1 MAELDAIGI
10 IELSSIAIGF
20 KVQDAVLKGARVDL
34 LLART
39 ICSGKYLIAIGGD
52 VASVTAAVDNAA
64 QEAEGFLIES
74 RVISRVHS
82 SVFPAIGGNVELK
95 DGQTGA
101 LGVVETF
108 SATSIIDC
116 ADAAAKA
123 ANVQLLR
130 VHLAMAIGGKGF
142 VLMGG
147 DIASVRAAVDTSAK
161 LAAAEGI
168 LVASAVIPRPSVE
181 LFREWI

>member
-20 KVQDAVLKGARVDL
+20 KVQDAVLKGARVEL
-34 LLART
+34 LVART
-39 ICSGKYLIAIGGD
+39 ICSGKYLIAVGGD

-74 RVISRVHS
+74 RVISRVHP

-95 DGQTGA
+95 GPTGA

-130 VHLAMAIGGKGF
+130 LHLAMAIGGKGF

-147 DIASVRAAVDTSAK
+147 DIASVRAAVDTATR

-168 LVASAVIPRPSVE
+168 LVASAVIARPSPE
-181 LFREWI
+181 LFKEWI